1 MGDSSSSNGS
11 TLPLTEFHLTTE
23 ISHEGGTED
32 QRLETAIEKARR
44 REQLEQRYNLVYI
57 SRLALNSRYRLIEVV
72 GSGGFGS
79 VIAGFIRGR
88 EDDNKIALK
97 SCFKTDSESDNY
109 YLYQKI
115 HSEIDALCKVRSL
128 SNCVTFRWAFQTAN
142 AFCIETDYCPSN
154 IDLFDY
160 ISEYMP
166 DERLPLDRARVIF
179 KQAAQAVLDV
189 RSKGIL
195 HGDLKEENFLVN
207 RHTLKVTLIDF
218 GGAKEYDNTKKYSNL
233 DGTRPYFPPE
243 YLRFNQVTA
252 SALNSWSLGVT
263 FYSALCG
270 RLPFGG
276 ANEVICGKL
285 DFEIP
290 LTILARHLI
299 TKLLMKNPAERMSL
313 TSVVTHEFFYEKDI
327 TAQIDTNA
335 PAQIIGQEKI
345 RRKIRRYS
353 F

>member
-23 ISHEGGTED
+23 INLESGTED
-32 QRLETAIEKARR
+32 ERLETAIEKARR

-57 SRLALNSRYRLIEVV
+57 SRVALNKRYRLFESV
-72 GSGGFGS
+72 GSGGFG
-79 VIAGFIRGR
+79 VVLAGFIRGR

-97 SCFKTDSESDNY
+97 TCFKTNSESDNY
-109 YLYQKI
+109 YLFQKI
-115 HSEIDALCKVRSL
+115 HGEIDALCKVREL
-128 SNCVTFRWAFQTAN
+128 PNCLTFRWAFQTAN

-160 ISEYMP
+160 ITEYMP
-166 DERLPLDRARVIF
+166 DERLSLDRARVIF
-179 KQAAQAVLDV
+179 KQCAQAVLDV

-243 YLRFNQVTA
+243 YLKYNQVTA
-252 SALNSWSLGVT
+252 SGLNSWSLGVT
-263 FYSALCG
+263 FYAALCG

-276 ANEVICGKL
+276 VNEVICGKL

-299 TKLLMKNPAERMSL
+299 TKLLMKDPAERMTL
-313 TSVVTHEFFYEKDI
+313 TTVITHEFFYETDI
-327 TAQIDTNA
+327 ISQIDTNG
-335 PAQIIGQEKI
+335 PAQIKSQKKI
-345 RRKIRRYS
+345 RRNS